1 MSTPHDVAVVIPIKS
16 FSLAK
21 TRLAASLSPESRNR
35 LARQCADA
43 VVRAASPL
51 AVYVVCSDDE
61 VASWARA
68 HGASVVTPTVT
79 GLNEAAVAGREAARV
94 AGHERVMVVHSD
106 LPNAKDLATL
116 CTVRAD
122 VVVVPD
128 RHGDG
133 TNVLLVPCS
142 GGFGFHYG
150 PGSCA
155 AHIAEATRLGLTTQT
170 VHRDDLALDLDTPA
184 DLHAA
189 GLGGSHPAT

>member
-79 GLNEAAVAGREAARV
+79 G
-94 AGHERVMVVHSD
+94 
-106 LPNAKDLATL
+106 
-116 CTVRAD
+116 
-122 VVVVPD
+122 
-128 RHGDG
+128 
-133 TNVLLVPCS
+133 
-142 GGFGFHYG
+142 
-150 PGSCA
+150 
-155 AHIAEATRLGLTTQT
+155 
-170 VHRDDLALDLDTPA
+170 
-184 DLHAA
+184 
-189 GLGGSHPAT
+189 